1 MRMSCNGCRV
11 LRKGCSQNCII
22 RPCLQWIKSPDSQ
35 ANATLF
41 LAKFYG
47 RAGLLNLIEAGPENL
62 RPAIFMSLLY
72 EACGRVVNP
81 VYGSVGML
89 WSRSWV
95 ECQAAVDAVLKGS
108 QITETSSESLAQQ
121 SISPLKTYDIR
132 HVFKDPNTSD
142 IDKVK
147 SRTSLKRSATKSKRH
162 VDSKEDESMFSV
174 ETEEGSLVTQTKEG
188 PLLKLGNQTEE
199 IADISSALRVGALLQ
214 QEVGSKQWSLWCFV
228 VTTRSRLQGSGVIA
242 RRIICLD
249 FRVVN
254 SCSSCKAVL
263 MTLKRHSWRFQDLVV
278 PPRRWAEG
286 RKARVSFWDMLMGFS
301 MEANRSTKALT
312 EEDIELFESS
322 VYTKT
327 IEGIPLITFLE
338 RIMDQSVTI
347 KLLGRNPSLFLGNVD
362 GISDG
367 SKSFNEGIN

>member
-22 RPCLQWIKSPDSQ
+22 RACLQWIKSPDSQ

-47 RAGLLNLIEAGPENL
+47 LAGLLNLIEAGPENL

-89 WSRSWV
+89 WSRNWV

-108 QITETSSESLAQQ
+108 QITETSSSESLTQQ

-132 HVFKDPNTSD
+132 HVFKDPNTTD

-147 SRTSLKRSATKSKRH
+147 SRNSFKRSATKSKRH

-174 ETEEGSLVTQTKEG
+174 ETQEGSLVTQTKKG
-188 PLLKLGNQTEE
+188 PLLKLGNQTVE
-199 IADISSALRVGALLQ
+199 IADI
-214 QEVGSKQWSLWCFV
+214 
-228 VTTRSRLQGSGVIA
+228 RLE
-242 RRIICLD
+242 L
-249 FRVVN
+249 
-254 SCSSCKAVL
+254 
-263 MTLKRHSWRFQDLVV
+263 TLGLAPATMQL
-278 PPRRWAEG
+278 PR
-286 RKARVSFWDMLMGFS
+286 L
-301 MEANRSTKALT
+301 
-312 EEDIELFESS
+312 
-322 VYTKT
+322 
-327 IEGIPLITFLE
+327 
-338 RIMDQSVTI
+338 
-347 KLLGRNPSLFLGNVD
+347 
-362 GISDG
+362 
-367 SKSFNEGIN
+367 